1 MNKDDRLFDVI
12 GMSPRDDKDGHSF
25 WDEFFAKGN
34 HLPQHKQDAMVER
47 KKNKGHMESD
57 LEYAER
63 VARENMKG
71 MDKYDAMVER
81 KNNKVDRLDN
91 KKDKKQ

>member
-1 MNKDDRLFDVI
+1 
-12 GMSPRDDKDGHSF
+12 
-25 WDEFFAKGN
+25 
-34 HLPQHKQDAMVER
+34 MVER
-47 KKNKGHMESD
+47 KKTKGDIESD
-57 LEYAER
+57 LEYADR